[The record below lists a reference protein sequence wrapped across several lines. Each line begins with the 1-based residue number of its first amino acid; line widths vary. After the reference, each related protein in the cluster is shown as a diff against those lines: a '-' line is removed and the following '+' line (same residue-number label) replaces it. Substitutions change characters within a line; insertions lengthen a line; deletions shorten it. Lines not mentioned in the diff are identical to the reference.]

1 MRLHHVGIAVPD
13 LDAALDDY
21 RALGFRALERGR
33 VQAFNVEVCTL
44 DAGGALLE
52 LLAPTGP
59 GAVASFLDKRGSG
72 LHHTAFAVDDI
83 EAALARLKAEGV
95 SLVDESPRLGFGGH
109 RVAFL
114 HPKSAGGV
122 LVELVQAA

>member
-13 LDAALDDY
+13 LEAALDSY
-21 RALGFRALERGR
+21 RVLGFQELERGQ
-33 VQAFNVEVCTL
+33 VEAFNVAVCML
-44 DAGGALLE
+44 DAGGARLE

-59 GAVASFLDKRGSG
+59 GAIQSFLDKRGPG

-83 EAALARLKAEGV
+83 AVELARLKAEGV
-95 SLVDESPRLGFGGH
+95 SLVDETPRPGFGGH
-109 RVAFL
+109 QVAFL

-122 LVELVQAA
+122 LIELVETD

>member
-13 LDAALDDY
+13 LEAALDSY
-21 RALGFRALERGR
+21 RVLGFQELERGR
-33 VQAFNVEVCTL
+33 VEAFNVAVCML
-44 DAGGALLE
+44 DAGGARLE

-59 GAVASFLDKRGSG
+59 GAIQSFLDKRGPG

-83 EAALARLKAEGV
+83 AVELARLKAEGV
-95 SLVDESPRLGFGGH
+95 SLVDETSRTGFGGH
-109 RVAFL
+109 QVAFL

-122 LVELVQAA
+122 LIELVETD